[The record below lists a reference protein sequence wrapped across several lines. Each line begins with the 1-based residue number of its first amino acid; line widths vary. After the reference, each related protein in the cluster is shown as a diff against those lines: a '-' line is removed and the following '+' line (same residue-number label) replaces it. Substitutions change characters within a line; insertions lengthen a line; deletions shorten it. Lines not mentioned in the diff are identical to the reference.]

1 MEAAVTAA
9 KNSYCNRGDRGRKPS
24 VSWLSYFNT
33 LGQIQLAESE
43 PETYCK
49 LLFEGQRADGFMP
62 NMSIVGREVA
72 ALPIQGV
79 LIGILL
85 HEARKSA
92 ERLIPALRKAY
103 ARALA
108 QHRYLYTFR
117 DFWDEGLIAI
127 LHPEEDGFGNA
138 PGYTFPKAGFG
149 GIQDPF
155 FNTCLIWSNESLI
168 QVGHFLGE
176 DVLELIQ
183 WHELSIHS
191 MNEKLW
197 DERSG
202 YYHAYDLMR
211 QCHIPVDTLAGI
223 LPMAAEIPTQEQAER
238 IWKVLETAP
247 WRSAVLG
254 NGLYPSCRLDALY
267 ADFKKGWRGPIWL
280 VLNWMLY
287 HGLTRYDFS
296 EAAAKLRIAALRYIS
311 EYGFHDAYDPRF
323 EVVSGHPGIG
333 AATSPSAAALALH
346 WLLK

>member
-1 MEAAVTAA
+1 MPLV
-9 KNSYCNRGDRGRKPS
+9 P
-24 VSWLSYFNT
+24 WLSYFNNF
-33 LGQIQLAESE
+33 GQLQLAESD
-43 PETYCK
+43 PESYCT
-49 LLFEGQRADGFMP
+49 LFFEGQREDGFVP
-62 NMSIVGREVA
+62 NVTISDREVA
-72 ALPIQGV
+72 ALPMQGF
-79 LIGILL
+79 LIGTLL
-85 HEARKSA
+85 QNAKKNP
-92 ERLIPALRKAY
+92 ERLIPVLRKAY
-103 ARALA
+103 SRALA
-108 QHRYLYTFR
+108 QHRYLYTHR
-117 DFWDEGLIAI
+117 DFEDEGLIAI

-138 PGYTFPKAGFG
+138 PGYDFPNAGG

-202 YYHAYDLMR
+202 FYHAYDLYR
-211 QCHIPVDTLAGI
+211 QRHIPVDTLAGI
-223 LPMAAEIPTQEQAER
+223 LPLAAEIPTQEQAER

-254 NGLYPSCRLDALY
+254 SGLYPSCRLDALY
-267 ADFKKGWRGPIWL
+267 ADFRNGWRGPIWL

-287 HGLTRYDFS
+287 NGLLRYDFS
-296 EAAAKLRIAALRYIS
+296 DAATKLRGAALRYIS
-311 EYGFHDAYDPRF
+311 EYGFHDAYDPRL
-323 EVVSGHPGIG
+323 ESGSGHPGIG